1 MPFSTLLYGR
11 RLKSTLAV
19 LAAQLLLF
27 ASALALCIQLL
38 FIARN
43 GEVFFRELNHVILY
57 GEIIGTLLI
66 SIFAALVF
74 INQWKRMGE
83 KRRTDDLN

>member
-1 MPFSTLLYGR
+1 MSFTTLLYGR

-19 LAAQLLLF
+19 MAAQLLLF
-27 ASALALCIQLL
+27 ASALALCIQLV
-38 FIARN
+38 FIARY
-43 GEVFFRELNHVILY
+43 GEVLFKELNRIILW

-66 SIFAALVF
+66 SIFAAVVF

-83 KRRTDDLN
+83 KRSSDDRN

>member
-1 MPFSTLLYGR
+1 MSFSSLLYGR
-11 RLKSTLAV
+11 RLKSTVAV

-27 ASALALCIQLL
+27 ASSLALFIQLL
-38 FIARN
+38 FIARY
-43 GEVFFRELNHVILY
+43 GEVLFKELNHYILY

-66 SIFAALVF
+66 GIFAAIVF

-83 KRRTDDLN
+83 RRRGDDKN

>member
-1 MPFSTLLYGR
+1 MSFSSLLYGR
-11 RLKSTLAV
+11 RVKSTVAV

-27 ASALALCIQLL
+27 ASSLALCIQLL
-38 FIARN
+38 FIARY
-43 GEVFFRELNHVILY
+43 GEVLFKELNRYILY

-66 SIFAALVF
+66 GIFAAVVF

-83 KRRTDDLN
+83 RRRSDDRN

>member
-1 MPFSTLLYGR
+1 MSFTTLLYGR

-19 LAAQLLLF
+19 MAAQLLLF
-27 ASALALCIQLL
+27 ASALALCIQLV
-38 FIARN
+38 FIARY
-43 GEVFFRELNHVILY
+43 GEVLFKELNRIILW

-66 SIFAALVF
+66 SIFAAVVF

-83 KRRTDDLN
+83 KRRSDDRN

>member
-1 MPFSTLLYGR
+1 
-11 RLKSTLAV
+11 
-19 LAAQLLLF
+19 
-27 ASALALCIQLL
+27 LALCIQLL

-43 GEVFFRELNHVILY
+43 GEVFFKELNHVILY

-83 KRRTDDLN
+83 KRRTDDRK

>member
-1 MPFSTLLYGR
+1 MSFTTLLYGR

-19 LAAQLLLF
+19 MAAQLLLF
-27 ASALALCIQLL
+27 ASALALCIQLV
-38 FIARN
+38 FIALY
-43 GEVFFRELNHVILY
+43 GEVLFKELNRIILW

-66 SIFAALVF
+66 SIFAAVVF

-83 KRRTDDLN
+83 KRRSDDRN

>member
-1 MPFSTLLYGR
+1 MSFSTLLYGR

-38 FIARN
+38 FIAWY
-43 GEVFFRELNHVILY
+43 GEVFFTELNHVILY

-83 KRRTDDLN
+83 KRRMDDRN

>member
-1 MPFSTLLYGR
+1 MSFSTLLYGR

-27 ASALALCIQLL
+27 AAALALCIQLL
-38 FIARN
+38 FIARY
-43 GEVFFRELNHVILY
+43 GQVFFSELNHYILY

-74 INQWKRMGE
+74 INQWKRMSE
-83 KRRTDDLN
+83 RRRSDDRN